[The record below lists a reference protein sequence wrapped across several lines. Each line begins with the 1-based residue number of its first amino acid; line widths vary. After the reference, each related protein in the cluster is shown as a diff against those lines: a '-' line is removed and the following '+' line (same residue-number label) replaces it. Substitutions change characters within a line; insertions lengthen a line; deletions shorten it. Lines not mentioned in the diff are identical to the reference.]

1 MKYWKS
7 GNWKIGGKGGFK
19 ARNTI
24 KETTFPIFRS
34 FYLPIILLGIFFLSK
49 TPHLEAQVQA
59 PVFFCVTNDTL
70 RWEIP
75 TNTCGAFMSYIVYTS
90 ENQNG
95 PYTPLDTITN
105 ASQTSYFHENAGTN
119 RRFYYLQSRY
129 NCPGQPILSSDTLDN
144 RIPEAPTISSAS
156 VDTNGH
162 VRLTWVSSPSPEAYA
177 YVISKN
183 LPAGTTIIDTVIN
196 GTTYIDTSARANE
209 QVETY
214 YVTALDRC
222 GNGSLIPPAHSTLLL
237 KAVGA
242 SACDRT
248 VKLEWALYKNWQNP
262 IEKHEILLSENG
274 GAPRKVGEAAGNAT
288 TYTFQNAGANIE
300 YCFSVRAVE
309 RVTGNSAVSS
319 QSCLTLNVIPGIT
332 QLLLTN
338 ASVVADTLVAVSW
351 IWNPDAQLKNVFI
364 QRSSNGNNF
373 TNVNTQTTPPPL
385 LNASNTLSDR
395 GATPGQGAVYYQIKT
410 QDACDVEITSNQV
423 ATIFLESAAHGTAGN
438 NVLRWTNYINE
449 NASNLTY
456 ELYRVEANAAPVLI
470 GTTNGNTREWT
481 DQVDLTN
488 PNQATACYYILAK
501 AVVTLPDGKMQEIQS
516 RSNTACSS
524 QEAGIYIPNAFAPNG
539 NNREFRPYLQFGEP
553 VGYTMSIFDR
563 WGNLIFETRSF
574 SEGWDG
580 RSRGKDAPQGVYTY
594 LIRLEQGEG
603 KMIQKA
609 GTVVLLR

>member
-1 MKYWKS
+1 MKIWKMGKLEIKSKEGCNDRFS
-7 GNWKIGGKGGFK
+7 GKQFSSAANL
-19 ARNTI
+19 TI
-24 KETTFPIFRS
+24 LI
-34 FYLPIILLGIFFLSK
+34 LGILCCFK
-49 TPHLEAQVQA
+49 TSPLEAQVQA
-59 PVFFCVTNDTL
+59 PAFLCVTNDTL
-70 RWEIP
+70 RWEVP
-75 TNTCGAFMSYIVYTS
+75 TNTCGAFISYIVYTS
-90 ENQNG
+90 QDQNG
-95 PYTPLDTITN
+95 PYTSLDTITDAN
-105 ASQTSYFHENAGTN
+105 QTSYFHERAGTN

-144 RIPEAPTISSAS
+144 RIPEAPSISAAS
-156 VDTNGH
+156 VDTNGQ
-162 VRLTWVSSPSPEAYA
+162 VRLTWTPSPSPEAYA

-196 GTTYIDTSARANE
+196 GTTYLDTLARANE

-214 YVTALDRC
+214 YVTTLDRC

-248 VKLEWALYKNWQNP
+248 VKLEWALYKNWKNP

-309 RVTGNSAVSS
+309 SVTGNGAVSS
-319 QSCLTLNVIPGIT
+319 QACLTVNVVPGIT
-332 QLLLTN
+332 QLLITN
-338 ASVVADTLVAVSW
+338 ASVVVDTLVAVSW
-351 IWNPDAQLKNVFI
+351 IWNTDAQLKNVFI
-364 QRSSNGNNF
+364 QRSFNGTTF
-373 TNVNTQTTPPPL
+373 TNINTQTTPPPV

-395 GATPGQGAVYYQIKT
+395 GATPSQGAIFYQIKT

-423 ATIFLESAAHGTAGN
+423 ATIFLESAAQGTAGN
-438 NVLRWTNYINE
+438 NVLRWTSYINQ
-449 NASNLTY
+449 NATNLTY
-456 ELYRVEANAAPVLI
+456 ELYRVEANAAPVLV
-470 GTTNGNTREWT
+470 GTTDANTRELT
-481 DQVDLTN
+481 DRVDLTN
-488 PNQATACYYILAK
+488 ANQATACYYVLAK
-501 AVVTLPDGKMQEIQS
+501 AIVTLPDGKMQEIQS

-539 NNREFRPYLQFGEP
+539 TNREFRPYLQFGEP

-580 RSRGKDAPQGVYTY
+580 RSRGKDAPQGIYTY
-594 LIRLEQGEG
+594 LI
-603 KMIQKA
+603 KMERTDNTTIQKA
-609 GTVVLLR
+609 GTVLLVR